1 MKYDAVIAALR
12 SFVVEGGKPASIFLL
27 TEGGMRE
34 IYECVVTNRLQSCLE
49 LGSGFGATSCVMG
62 AAVAETGGHVTTIDL
77 ALHWPAN
84 AATLKAHVGL
94 GDELEVVADPLG
106 YNWYL
111 ADLIAKRTVNGRV
124 EPLFDLCFLDGAHE
138 WEPDA
143 LAVILAVKLLKPGGW
158 LVLDDLDFALR
169 SMPTWKES
177 HGHLSDRE
185 LDSYQLKM
193 VWDLVIRPHSDLTA
207 FKVTGNGRIGW
218 ARKVGVSAGKG
229 LLSRLLGG

>member
-27 TEGGMRE
+27 TEGGMRD
-34 IYECVVTNRLQSCLE
+34 IYDCIVSNQLRSCLE

-62 AAVAETGGHVTTIDL
+62 AAAGEVGGTVTTIDL

-84 AATLKAHVGL
+84 AASLKAHVGL
-94 GDELEVVADPLG
+94 GNELEFVADPLG
-106 YNWYL
+106 YNWWL
-111 ADLIAKRTVNGRV
+111 ADLIAKRTVNGGC
-124 EPLFDLCFLDGAHE
+124 EPLFDFCFLDGAHE

-143 LAVILAVKLLKPGGW
+143 LAVVLAVKLLKPGGW

-169 SMPTWKES
+169 NMPTWRES

-193 VWDLVIRPHSDLTA
+193 VWDLVIRPHPDLRA

-218 ARKVGVSAGKG
+218 ARKKAMGRRGIF
-229 LLSRLLGG
+229 SRILGI